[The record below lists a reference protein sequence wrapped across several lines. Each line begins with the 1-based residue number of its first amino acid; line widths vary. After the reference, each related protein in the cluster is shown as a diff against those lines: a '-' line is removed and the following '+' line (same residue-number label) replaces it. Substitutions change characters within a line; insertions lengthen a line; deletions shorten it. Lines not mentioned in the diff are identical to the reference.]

1 MDDQYHTSIRP
12 TRAIP
17 RLKAMQEEPP
27 GRHARA
33 LRRPVPAGGHA
44 GHAPR
49 ACAARPCRTAL
60 RQHITTHH
68 APRALQGYDLD
79 AAGPP
84 PPQPGSDPA
93 ADSRSPACR
102 PDRPQP
108 AQNIRMSPAA
118 PIDLRP
124 GVREPVV
131 LLVSRREVEQADL
144 GSVLSR
150 LKPFLATRE
159 DARRYRGQMTPVVDG
174 YDDDPR
180 ELVDIPEVRALLRRL
195 EAQWPYW
202 AYFFNQVDDSVKLLL
217 SCAAGSRFLGRGAVE
232 MDPAAVGHALAH
244 GFGGMNE
251 VFERFG
257 FPEDELEQASRG
269 LAELVE
275 QAGMA

>member
-1 MDDQYHTSIRP
+1 M
-12 TRAIP
+12 
-17 RLKAMQEEPP
+17 
-27 GRHARA
+27 
-33 LRRPVPAGGHA
+33 
-44 GHAPR
+44 
-49 ACAARPCRTAL
+49 
-60 RQHITTHH
+60 
-68 APRALQGYDLD
+68 
-79 AAGPP
+79 PP
-84 PPQPGSDPA
+84 P
-93 ADSRSPACR
+93 
-102 PDRPQP
+102 
-108 AQNIRMSPAA
+108 A

-159 DARRYRGQMTPVVDG
+159 DARRHRGQMTLVVDG

-232 MDPAAVGHALAH
+232 MDPVAVSHALAH
-244 GFGGMNE
+244 GIGGMNE

-269 LAELVE
+269 LAELIE